1 MLPGVQ
7 SLVTTFRVCHAL
19 VYVMSYALSMLLLIV
34 HLLFYAPNFLSL
46 PCPLACSLS

>member
-7 SLVTTFRVCHAL
+7 SLVTACRICPAL
-19 VYVMSYALSMLLLIV
+19 VHVMSYALSMLLLFV

-46 PCPLACSLS
+46 ACPLACSLS